1 MSYDKQKKITMTP
14 LKRFYNLLELDKKDV
29 YQIFFYAIFAGLIS
43 LSLPLGI
50 QAIINFIQS
59 GRVSA
64 SWIVLIILVIFG
76 VALVGI
82 LSLMQLRITENLQQ
96 KIFVRASF
104 EFAARLPK
112 IKMEQLYNSYPPE
125 LANRFFDTMT
135 IQKGTSKLLI
145 DFSAALLQIAF
156 GVILLSLYHP
166 YFIIFGVLLFF
177 LLYFIFRFSFKSGL
191 ETSLKESKFKYK
203 VAGWLQELARNNYS
217 FKNDLHYN
225 FGLQKNNNIVSEY
238 LNYREKH
245 FSVIKRQF
253 TQLILFKILI
263 TGGLLSIG
271 GFLVLSQQ
279 MNIGQFVA
287 AEIIILL
294 VITSVEKII
303 IGLETFYDVLTSIE
317 KIGQVTDMELEEDT
331 AFSSDTCY
339 ANISLEIENLTFKFP
354 DSNKEILSALSLKI
368 EQGEKIAIE
377 GPNSSGKTTLIRILS
392 GLLQPTSG
400 TFYINDDTYRK
411 INLKQ
416 YRSQIGG
423 IIHGETP
430 FEGTLLE
437 NITFNDNSITTE
449 NLKWAIEGVQLSSF
463 VKTLPKGLET
473 HIFPEGKQLSSSD
486 AEKVL
491 LARSIIHKPKILFYE
506 DPTDMMDIK
515 VANEIIDFLTSEK
528 NNWTIIVSSKNPY
541 WKTKC
546 SRIITMENGTIQLD
560 LKNK

>member
-1 MSYDKQKKITMTP
+1 MTS

-50 QAIINFIQS
+50 QAITNFIQS

-64 SWIVLIILVIFG
+64 SWIVLIILVVFG

-112 IKMEQLYNSYPPE
+112 IKTEQLYNTYPPE

-145 DFSAALLQIAF
+145 DFSAALLQIVF

-166 YFIIFGVLLFF
+166 YFIIFGVLLFGI
-177 LLYFIFRFSFKSGL
+177 LYFIFKFSFKSGL

-203 VAGWLQELARNNYS
+203 VASWLQEMARNNFS
-217 FKNDLHYN
+217 FKNDLNYN
-225 FGLQKNNNIVSEY
+225 YGLQKNNNLVGNY

-245 FSVIKRQF
+245 FDVIKRQF
-253 TQLILFKILI
+253 SQLIMFKILI
-263 TGGLLSIG
+263 TASLLSIG

-294 VITSVEKII
+294 VINSVEKII

-317 KIGQVTDMELEEDT
+317 KIGQVTDLELEEDVP
-331 AFSSDTCY
+331 FKGDTCY
-339 ANISLEIENLTFKFP
+339 TNISLETENLSFKFP
-354 DSNKEILSALSLKI
+354 DSNKEILNAISLKI
-368 EQGEKIAIE
+368 EQGEKIVIE
-377 GPNSSGKTTLIRILS
+377 GENGSGKTTLIRVLS
-392 GLLQPTSG
+392 GLLQPTNGS
-400 TFYINDDTYRK
+400 FYINDDTFRK

-416 YRSQIGG
+416 FRSQIGS
-423 IIHGETP
+423 IIHSETP

-437 NITFNDNSITTE
+437 NITFNDNTVTTE
-449 NLKWAIEGVQLSSF
+449 DLKWAIDGVQLSSYI
-463 VKTLPKGLET
+463 KSLPKGLET
-473 HIFPEGKQLSSSD
+473 RIFPEGKQLSSSN
-486 AEKVL
+486 AQKML

-506 DPTDMMDIK
+506 DPTDNMDEK
-515 VANEIIDFLTSEK
+515 VANEIIDFITSDK
-528 NNWTIIVSSKNPY
+528 NKWTIIVSSKNPY

-546 SRIITMENGTIQLD
+546 NRSITMQNGAIQLD
-560 LKNK
+560 LKTN